1 MVTKENKTMLKF
13 DANNNPYLEEIEG
26 EVVSI
31 LNDIDATLS
40 AVADFDKIVKLSESL
55 FDKIYNTYDGA
66 SLRDVIM
73 SLGSLEP
80 DNLKNISKYT
90 FVSKKVESDLK
101 RLQELCDELSYEA
114 SEVTSKPF
122 SDRTTDDDMLVDA
135 YLYFYDEVYEKVRK
149 AVNKAFPGFR
159 F

>member
-13 DANNNPYLEEIEG
+13 DTNNNPYLEEIEV

-40 AVADFDKIVKLSESL
+40 VVADFDKIVKLSESL
-55 FDKIYNTYDGA
+55 FDKIYNTYDRD
-66 SLRDVIM
+66 SLRDVTM

-80 DNLKNISKYT
+80 DNLKNVSRYT
-90 FVSKKVESDLK
+90 FMTKKVEKDLN
-101 RLQELCDELSYEA
+101 RLQEICDEMSYEA
-114 SEVTSKPF
+114 SEVSSKPF

-149 AVNKAFPGFR
+149 VVNKAFPGFR
-159 F
+159 L

>member
-1 MVTKENKTMLKF
+1 MLKF

>member
-1 MVTKENKTMLKF
+1 MDTKENKTMIKF
-13 DANNNPYLEEIEG
+13 DTNNNPYLEEIEN

-31 LNDIDATLS
+31 LNDIDAILS
-40 AVADFDKIVKLSESL
+40 VVADFDKIVKLSESL
-55 FDKIYNTYDGA
+55 YEKIYNTYDGA
-66 SLRDVIM
+66 SLHDVLM

-80 DNLKNISKYT
+80 DNLKNVSKYT
-90 FVSKKVESDLK
+90 FMTKKVENDLN
-101 RLQELCDELSYEA
+101 RLQEICDEMSYDA

-149 AVNKAFPGFR
+149 AINKAFPGFR

>member
-13 DANNNPYLEEIEG
+13 DTNNNPYLEEIEV

-40 AVADFDKIVKLSESL
+40 VVADFDKIVKLSESL
-55 FDKIYNTYDGA
+55 FDKIYSTYDRD
-66 SLRDVIM
+66 SLRDVLM
-73 SLGSLEP
+73 SLGSLP
-80 DNLKNISKYT
+80 DNLKNVSRYT
-90 FVSKKVESDLK
+90 FMTKKVENDLN
-101 RLQELCDELSYEA
+101 RLQEICDEMSYAA
-114 SEVTSKPF
+114 SEVSSKPF